1 MRILVLSHE
10 YPPIGGGGS
19 RVVQDVSR
27 GLARLGHEV
36 QIITA
41 HWKDLPPEETQESV
55 IIHRVVSGRT
65 QPFRA
70 GMRAMSGFVVA
81 GGWATLRLVRSWKPD
96 VIHVHFAV
104 PNGVAALAVS
114 RLTGVPYVLTAHL
127 GDVPGG
133 SPEKTGRWFRWIAP
147 FTPPIWKG
155 AAQVVAVS
163 QFTRSLAL
171 QRYPVDIQVVLN
183 GVDLDELDPG
193 EIRLNSPARVIFA
206 GRFVAQKDP
215 VQVVRSL
222 AAVKDLPWTCSML
235 GDGALRAEVEQEIA
249 RQGLQERFNLPGW
262 VTPAEVIEAFRRSDI
277 LFMPSRTEGLPVVGV
292 QATALGLALVL
303 SQAGGNVDLVD
314 KVGDTE
320 DGKGGENG
328 FLVDLAHPQGFE
340 EALRSLIGSPEKLLA
355 YRKASRKVA
364 EKFELRGVVES
375 YDQIFTRVVQQ

>member
-19 RVVQDVSR
+19 RVVQDLSR
-27 GLARLGHEV
+27 GLVRLGHEV

-41 HWKDLPPEETQESV
+41 HWKDLPREEIQDGV
-55 IIHRVVSGRT
+55 VIHRLSSGRT

-70 GMRAMSGFVVA
+70 GLTAMACFVLA
-81 GGWATLRLVRSWKPD
+81 GGWAALRLVRAWKPD

-104 PNGVAALAVS
+104 PNGAAALVVS

-147 FTPPIWKG
+147 FTSPIWKG

-183 GVDLDELDPG
+183 GVDLNELDPG
-193 EIRLNSPARVIFA
+193 EIHLNSPARVIFA
-206 GRFVAQKDP
+206 GRFVPQKDP
-215 VQVVRSL
+215 VQLVRSL
-222 AAVKDLPWTCSML
+222 AAVKDLPWMCSML
-235 GDGALRAEVEQEIA
+235 GDGALRAEVEQEIT
-249 RQGLQERFNLPGW
+249 RQGLQERFSLPGW
-262 VTPAEVIEAFRRSDI
+262 VTPQEVIQAFRSSDI
-277 LFMPSRTEGLPVVGV
+277 LFMPSRVEGLPVVGV
-292 QATALGLALVL
+292 QATAMGLALVL
-303 SQAGGNVDLVD
+303 SRAGGNVDLVD
-314 KVGDTE
+314 KVEGAE
-320 DGKGGENG
+320 GRNNG

-340 EALRSLIGSPEKLLA
+340 EALRALLSSPEKLLA
-355 YRKASRKVA
+355 YRQASRKVA
-364 EKFELRGVVES
+364 EKFDLRGVVES
-375 YDQIFTRVVQQ
+375 YDHIFTRVVQQ

>member
-1 MRILVLSHE
+1 
-10 YPPIGGGGS
+10 
-19 RVVQDVSR
+19 
-27 GLARLGHEV
+27 
-36 QIITA
+36 
-41 HWKDLPPEETQESV
+41 
-55 IIHRVVSGRT
+55 
-65 QPFRA
+65 
-70 GMRAMSGFVVA
+70 
-81 GGWATLRLVRSWKPD
+81 
-96 VIHVHFAV
+96 
-104 PNGVAALAVS
+104 
-114 RLTGVPYVLTAHL
+114 VPYVLTAHL

-340 EALRSLIGSPEKLLA
+340 EALRSLIGRPEKLLA

>member
-19 RVVQDVSR
+19 RVVQDLSR

-41 HWKDLPPEETQESV
+41 HWKNLPHQETQEGV

-70 GMRAMSGFVVA
+70 GLGAMAGFVLT
-81 GGWATLRLVRSWKPD
+81 GGWAALRLARAWKPD

-104 PNGVAALAVS
+104 PNGAAALAVS

-133 SPEKTGRWFRWIAP
+133 TPEKTGRWFRWIAP

-171 QRYPVDIQVVLN
+171 QRYPVDIRVIFN

-193 EIRLNSPARVIFA
+193 EIRPNQPPRVIFA
-206 GRFVAQKDP
+206 GRFVKQKDP

-222 AAVKDLPWTCSML
+222 AALKDLAWTCSML
-235 GDGALRAEVEQEIA
+235 GDGALRPEVEQEIA
-249 RQGLQERFNLPGW
+249 RQGLQERFTLPGW
-262 VTPAEVIEAFRRSDI
+262 VTPQEVIAGFRQSDI
-277 LFMPSRTEGLPVVGV
+277 LFMPSRSEGLPVVGV

-303 SQAGGNVDLVD
+303 SRVGGNVDLVD
-314 KVGDTE
+314 ETGQAT
-320 DGKGGENG
+320 NG
-328 FLVDLAHPQGFE
+328 CLVDLAHPQGFE
-340 EALRSLIGSPEKLLA
+340 EALRALLTDPQKLLA
-355 YRKASRKVA
+355 TRQASRKLA
-364 EKFELRGVVES
+364 EKFDLHAVVES
-375 YDQIFTRVVQQ
+375 YDQIFTRVVQK

>member
-27 GLARLGHEV
+27 GLAGLGHEV

-41 HWKDLPPEETQESV
+41 HWKDLPREEIQDGV
-55 IIHRVVSGRT
+55 IIHRLVSGRK

-70 GMRAMSGFVVA
+70 GLTAMAGFILA
-81 GGWATLRLVRSWKPD
+81 GGWAALRLARDWKPD

-114 RLTGVPYVLTAHL
+114 RLTGIPYVLTAHL

-171 QRYPVDIQVVLN
+171 QHYPVDIRVVLN

-193 EIRLNSPARVIFA
+193 EIRLNNPARVIFA
-206 GRFVAQKDP
+206 GRFVLQKDP
-215 VQVVRSL
+215 LQLVRTL
-222 AAVKDLPWTCSML
+222 AAVKDLPWMCSLL
-235 GDGALRAEVEQEIA
+235 GDGALRTEVEQEIA
-249 RQGLQERFNLPGW
+249 RQGLQERFTLPGW
-262 VTPAEVIEAFRRSDI
+262 VTPQEVVEAFRHSDI
-277 LFMPSRTEGLPVVGV
+277 LFMPSRVEGLPVVGV
-292 QATALGLALVL
+292 QATAMGLALVL
-303 SQAGGNVDLVD
+303 SRAGGNVDLVD
-314 KVGDTE
+314 HVGD
-320 DGKGGENG
+320 DMPVNQNG

-340 EALRSLIGSPEKLLA
+340 DALRTLLGSPEKLLA
-355 YRKASRKVA
+355 CRKASRMVA
-364 EKFELRGVVES
+364 KKFDLRGVVES
-375 YDQIFTRVVQQ
+375 YDQIFTRVVKQ